1 MEVLRLIKKYRQKQ
15 RLINKCQK
23 ELERCV
29 HLVLFS
35 YNKRSIQSNSARVKN
50 PLPLQLV
57 QICFCTIPAWSFIG
71 NAPNFIQE
79 VHGFVEGNG
88 SLLIK

>member
-35 YNKRSIQSNSARVKN
+35 YNKRSIQSNSARV
-50 PLPLQLV
+50 LV
-57 QICFCTIPAWSFIG
+57 IYDR
-71 NAPNFIQE
+71 
-79 VHGFVEGNG
+79 
-88 SLLIK
+88 IKKLRSINIWKR